1 MREFRIDERTEG
13 LTLLKYSG
21 RILKEAPQGLLR
33 KFLRNKNIE
42 LNGKK
47 ADGSMRLKNGDRVAF
62 FLSEETFE
70 KFCGK
75 APGEPVLP
83 KKSPFLWENSRIL
96 YEDRDCLFYDKP
108 AGLLTQSDASGKVS
122 LNDLLLQHVPPSDAF
137 RPSVVNRL
145 DYNTSGIVICGK
157 TVSGLQTFSEAVR
170 ERRIDKI
177 YVCLCHGEFP
187 KEKGFRE
194 YSAYLLK
201 DHEKNRSYLSAE
213 SAGKG
218 TRIVTEFSMEGYRE
232 GISLL
237 LVRLV
242 TGKPHQIRSHLSFL
256 GYPVLGDRKYGKKAD
271 GCSRQMLHCYENRM
285 PEELLSGKRIRASLP
300 EDMRGILKKTGLD
313 EVWERGIQED

>member
-13 LTLLKYSG
+13 LTLFKYSG

-47 ADGSMRLKNGDRVAF
+47 ADGSTHLKNGDRVAF

-70 KFCGK
+70 KFSGK
-75 APGEPVLP
+75 ETGEPARSKP
-83 KKSPFLWENSRIL
+83 PQFLWENSRIL
-96 YEDRDCLFYDKP
+96 YEDGDCLFYDKP

-122 LNDLLLQHVPPSDAF
+122 LNDLLLQYVPPSDAF
-137 RPSVVNRL
+137 RPSAVNRL

-157 TVSGLQTFSEAVR
+157 TVSGLQKFSEAVR
-170 ERRIDKI
+170 ERRIDKK

-187 KEKGFRE
+187 QEKGFRE
-194 YSAYLLK
+194 YSAYLTK
-201 DHEKNRSYLSAE
+201 DHEKNRSYLSAKPSGE
-213 SAGKG
+213 GS
-218 TRIVTEFSMEGYRE
+218 RIVTEFSMEGYR
-232 GISLL
+232 GGVSLL

-256 GYPVLGDRKYGKKAD
+256 GYPVLGDRKYGKKTD
-271 GCSRQMLHCYENRM
+271 GYPRQMLHCYENRM
-285 PEELLSGKRIRASLP
+285 PKELLSGKRIRASLP
-300 EDMRGILKKTGLD
+300 EDMQNILKKTGLF
-313 EVWERGIQED
+313 EVWEHGIQED